1 MSGGESLLAVIFGTC
16 ACSSAFSCS
25 LDIDS
30 YGGIVL
36 WLAIM
41 IYMFKALGTICDEYF
56 VPSLEVIVEK
66 LQLSNDVAGAT
77 FMAAGSSAPELFTSL
92 VATFLIVGEGGVGT
106 IIGSAIFNILVIV
119 GVTSFVACAEKRLAI
134 WWYPLTRDASF
145 YFLAIVELFV
155 VLYDEE
161 VVWYEALVLLLSYFC
176 YCLFMKFNEA
186 IVDALGITRPMA
198 EVEELI
204 SIDVPPQELKLEEAM
219 VKNEESSGDASRESA
234 KPEPPVAH
242 TQADVEDPPGPPLHR
257 PTSLN
262 LHCPLEPC
270 LLGLQHQQS
279 SLQPGEE
286 RHFSKASRASKASVS
301 SSGSRRPSL
310 TMHGY
315 QQQAKREA
323 MANVVEESRATEA
336 ISPEPQPQV
345 GEGKCRPV
353 LKDPLNLL
361 WEYTMPSA
369 ENHYWLLFALSIF
382 FIGACTY
389 VMVDATDRIGC
400 ILNLPQFVM
409 GMIFLAAGT
418 SIPDA
423 LGSVAVAKQ
432 GEGDMAV
439 ANALGSNVFDIMLG
453 LGLPWLIKC
462 AMGKKVEFPGAR
474 QELILGI
481 CVLVAVLGVF
491 ILVLVLYRWHL
502 SRKMGALL
510 MLLYFVYVVVY
521 AVEALVSSG

>member
-16 ACSSAFSCS
+16 ACSSAFGCS

-30 YGGIVL
+30 YGGILL

-41 IYMFKALGTICDEYF
+41 VYMFKALGTICDEYF

-66 LQLSNDVAGAT
+66 LQVSNDVAGAT

-119 GVTSFVACAEKRLAI
+119 GVTSFVACAEKQLAI

-145 YFLAIVELFV
+145 YLIAIVELFV
-155 VLYDEE
+155 ILYDEE
-161 VVWYEALVLLLSYFC
+161 VVWYEALVLFLSYFC

-186 IVDALGITRPMA
+186 VVDALGIVRPTE

-204 SIDVPPQELKLEEAM
+204 PCDEAPHTEPKGEEAK
-219 VKNEESSGDASRESA
+219 VEDEASLESA
-234 KPEPPVAH
+234 KPEPPVAK
-242 TQADVEDPPGPPLHR
+242 TPVVEEDPPGPPQNR
-257 PTSLN
+257 PTTLN
-262 LHCPLEPC
+262 LHCPPEPC
-270 LLGLQHQQS
+270 PIGLQHEKNVF
-279 SLQPGEE
+279 LPGEE
-286 RHFSKASRASKASVS
+286 RRCSKASKASKAS
-301 SSGSRRPSL
+301 SSSTGSRRPSL

-315 QQQAKREA
+315 QQAKREH

-336 ISPEPQPQV
+336 TRPEPEPEV
-345 GEGKCRPV
+345 GEAKCRPA

-474 QELILGI
+474 EELILGM

-510 MLLYFVYVVVY
+510 ISLYFVYVVVY